1 VSEENTANASALGTK
16 NFERSLVMKIWVK
29 RMLVMLFIASMTGV
43 MTFAKGKKETVTLS
57 EDIKV
62 NGTLVKKGAYAV
74 QFDEQTGELVILK
87 GDKAIAKTS
96 TRLENRGAKARGFEL
111 LSARI
116 GDANQ
121 LVSVSFA
128 GSDKLIVVNQGSGQT
143 MGNQ

>member
-1 VSEENTANASALGTK
+1 
-16 NFERSLVMKIWVK
+16 
-29 RMLVMLFIASMTGV
+29 MLVMLFIASMTGV

-57 EDIKV
+57 EDIRV
-62 NGTLVKKGAYAV
+62 NGTLVKKGTYAV
-74 QFDEQTGELVILK
+74 QFDEQTGELAILK

-96 TRLENRGAKARGFEL
+96 TRLENRDARARGFEL

-121 LVSVSFA
+121 LVSVSFG
-128 GSDKLIVVNQGSGQT
+128 GSDKLIVVNQGSGQP